1 MRGAALLVCM
11 LAAVAQGA
19 AAQQDSSSSCTFED
33 AGSSTVRAVLD
44 GRTFA
49 LTDGREVRLDGIEVP
64 QTDHRN
70 AAQASKVALEA
81 MVGGGREVT
90 LKRLDAQADR
100 YGRLLAYAFVPGD
113 ERSAQQSQL
122 AAGHARVAARVGN
135 AACAARLL
143 SAERAARDAGLGLW
157 GEASYA
163 LRKADDPAAVLAER
177 GRFTLVEGRVISVRE
192 SGGTIY
198 VNFGRRWTEDFTV
211 TVLRRHERTFG
222 AAGLDLKALAGRQ
235 VRVRGF
241 VEERGGPWIEVTRP
255 EQIEVAGRR

>member
-33 AGSSTVRAVLD
+33 AGSGTVRAVLD
-44 GRTFA
+44 GRTFV

-70 AAQASKVALEA
+70 AAQAARLRWRRWSAA
-81 MVGGGREVT
+81 AARSRSSGST
-90 LKRLDAQADR
+90 LADR

-113 ERSAQQSQL
+113 ERSAQQSLL

-222 AAGLDLKALAGRQ
+222 
-235 VRVRGF
+235 
-241 VEERGGPWIEVTRP
+241 RP
-255 EQIEVAGRR
+255 AST